1 MKSPSAPAPPRGP
14 APRAVTLSSALQTI
28 TLGPVGFRGRS
39 PRLLAPYS
47 GSSTADA
54 GLDLAAD
61 LVIALSAEVWVLYV
75 RTWDPLPGGG
85 RVFFFETPGEARRM
99 AQAAVSHV
107 RRRGASASAV
117 VRDAYRAHIPDVILA
132 ESETL
137 NASYIVLGTRV
148 RRALTS
154 ALLGSTSLAVARRSS
169 RPVLLIK
176 PATQRHTRRPAHLP
190 RETDL

>member
-1 MKSPSAPAPPRGP
+1 
-14 APRAVTLSSALQTI
+14 LQSI
-28 TLGPVGFRGRS
+28 ALGPDEFGGRT

-47 GSSTADA
+47 GSSTAGA
-54 GLDLAAD
+54 GLDLAAN
-61 LVIALSAEVWVLYV
+61 LGVALSAEVWVLYV

-85 RVFFFETPGEARRM
+85 RVFFETAGEAGRT
-99 AQAAVSHV
+99 AQAAVSHL

-117 VRDAYRAHIPDVILA
+117 VRDAYRAHISDVILA

-154 ALLGSTSLAVARRSS
+154 ALLGSTSLVVARRSS

-176 PATQRHTRRPAHLP
+176 PAAQRHTWGSEHLP
-190 RETDL
+190 RGTDR